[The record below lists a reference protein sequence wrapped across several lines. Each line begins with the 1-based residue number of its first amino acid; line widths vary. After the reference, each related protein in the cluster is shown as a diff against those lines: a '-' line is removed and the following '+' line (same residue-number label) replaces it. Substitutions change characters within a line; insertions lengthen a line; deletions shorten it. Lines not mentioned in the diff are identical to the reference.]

1 MKGRISL
8 DFLILLV
15 ISALALY
22 GFAQSQPDRKQDTV
36 KATGGGCA
44 YEFAIGKGMVL
55 LKARIGGDGTVD
67 YVEDP
72 LYHAIIP
79 AGKLHIEMLDASV
92 QEIDLKKVKT
102 VTIE

>member
-1 MKGRISL
+1 MRGKI
-8 DFLILLV
+8 FAAILILLV
-15 ISALALY
+15 VSTFVFYA
-22 GFAQSQPDRKQDTV
+22 FAQSQPDKKQDTV

-72 LYHAIIP
+72 LHHAIIP

>member
-1 MKGRISL
+1 
-8 DFLILLV
+8 
-15 ISALALY
+15 
-22 GFAQSQPDRKQDTV
+22 
-36 KATGGGCA
+36 
-44 YEFAIGKGMVL
+44 MVL